1 MLEIGFRANLDDF
14 LLDVDVFAHGTV
26 CLISS
31 SCFWELLEKSSF
43 RELTVK
49 AINFELDRMCGYTGF
64 EETTDQSIEIDPS
77 EVDEAFQYR
86 MGSLRKELCEIKVAS
101 KYKDLVLE
109 LEEYEEFIFTLIRF
123 LASYIDELEDDI
135 AVRVKTLDIK
145 NDLITV
151 TID

>member
-1 MLEIGFRANLDDF
+1 MIEVAFRANLDDF
-14 LLDVDVFAHGTV
+14 LTDVDVFAYGNA
-26 CLISS
+26 CLISA
-31 SCFWELLEKSSF
+31 SCFWELLERSSF

-64 EETTDQSIEIDPS
+64 EKTTDQSIETDPS

-86 MGSLRKELCEIKVAS
+86 MGSLRKELCEIKDAS

-135 AVRVKTLDIK
+135 EMRVKTLDVR

>member
-1 MLEIGFRANLDDF
+1 MLEVAFRTDLEDF
-14 LLDVDVFAHGTV
+14 LLDVDVFGSGDVTV
-26 CLISS
+26 ISS
-31 SCFWELLEKSSF
+31 CCFWELLEKSSF